1 MEHQLPPLNALR
13 AFEAAAR
20 HLSVKNAADELCV
33 TPGAVSQL
41 LKTLEQHLGVPLFR
55 RVNRGIFLTDAGQ
68 AYLPP
73 VRNAFRQISDA
84 TQKVAVPAETG
95 LLTVSATPFFASAWL
110 VPRLKSFQDAHPDID
125 LQLQTGHALADFSRD
140 GVDVA
145 IRHGMGQYPG
155 LASQRVLT
163 VEMVAVAAPA
173 LVAERGKPKKPADLL
188 HWPRVND
195 AERKGWRA
203 WFEAQGVQDAGPAR
217 GPSFDDAGL
226 LLKAVLAGQGAAL
239 LPAAMMAPDIAEGR
253 LVALSRASWLEDFA
267 YYLVCPEAGRDR
279 PKVSAFRDWL
289 LETAQESR
297 ARPSS
302 SGSRKRASPTVAGQ
316 NTKREPMRSPVPKPI
331 SKPAPKSAPK
341 PR

>member
-13 AFEAAAR
+13 AFEATAR

-41 LKTLEQHLGVPLFR
+41 VKTLELHLGVQLFR
-55 RVNRGIFLTDAGQ
+55 RVNRGVFLTDAGQ

-125 LQLQTGHALADFSRD
+125 LQVLTSNALADFSRD

-163 VEMVAVAAPA
+163 VEMVPVAAPA
-173 LVAERGKPKKPADLL
+173 LVVEYGKPKKPADLL
-188 HWPRVND
+188 QWPRVND
-195 AERKGWRA
+195 ADRKGWRL
-203 WFEAQGVQDAGPAR
+203 WFEAQGIEDAGPAR

-226 LLKAVLAGQGAAL
+226 LLQAVLAGQGAAL
-239 LPAAMMAPDIAEGR
+239 LPAAMMAPEIARGR
-253 LVALSRASWLEDFA
+253 LVQLSKATWLEDFA
-267 YYLVCPEAGRDR
+267 YYLVCPEGSRDR
-279 PKVSAFRDWL
+279 PKVAAFRDWL
-289 LETAQESR
+289 LGAVRQKS
-297 ARPSS
+297 AS
-302 SGSRKRASPTVAGQ
+302 SGSRKRASSTVAGQ
-316 NTKREPMRSPVPKPI
+316 AVAPPPRRRAVPKP
-331 SKPAPKSAPK
+331 
-341 PR
+341 